1 MEHQILKASTCLLV
15 FLFFI
20 PTVLGICPS
29 ICTCSGNNRN
39 VDCSGRNLTALPH
52 GLQDNITYLNL
63 SFNHFV
69 DLDHQLTRFSNLR
82 TLDISNNWLKNV
94 PAHLPKSLWELYAIN
109 NNIKVL
115 QKLDTAYQWNLK
127 VLDVSRNMVERAVL
141 INNTLSS
148 LKFLNL
154 SSNKLWTVP
163 TNMPYNI
170 ETVDLSNNF
179 LSQILP
185 GTLVRLQ
192 HLTSLYLHNN
202 KFTYIPDKAFDQLF
216 QLQVVTLYNNPW
228 SCSDEQNISYLL
240 KWVQGTTAR
249 VRGAPCA
256 DQSTLWAN
264 ITPTSAAAPDASF
277 MIKGMKA
284 ADIAASPAAAEP
296 THMTKMHKLFKAKE
310 VTTLASLS
318 QTVLFTSTERPVL
331 LYPEELTTRKVSAY
345 EAAATHSIHIKD
357 STDVNSSLTHSTG
370 SSTTPMTL
378 SITSG
383 MPTNYSRMPQSTTA
397 TLRREEA
404 TTSALNTDV
413 PSKASACEICLFY
426 AVMLNAVAVLIG
438 RSSEVTPV
446 TRSWGGGIQVKQQI
460 KTREV

>member
-1 MEHQILKASTCLLV
+1 MEYQILNTSTCLLV

-29 ICTCSGNNRN
+29 NCTCSGNDRN
-39 VDCSGRNLTALPH
+39 VDCSGRNLTILPH

-63 SFNHFV
+63 SFNQFV
-69 DLDHQLTRFSNLR
+69 DLDHQLTRFTNLR
-82 TLDISNNWLKNV
+82 TLDISNNLLKNV

-185 GTLVRLQ
+185 GTLVRLR

-202 KFTYIPDKAFDQLF
+202 KFTYIPDKAFDQLL

-228 SCSDEQNISYLL
+228 SCSDKQNIPYLL
-240 KWVQGTTAR
+240 KWVPGTAAS
-249 VRGAPCA
+249 VVGAPCA
-256 DQSTLWAN
+256 NQSGLWMSSA
-264 ITPTSAAAPDASF
+264 PASAAPTGTDSSL

-284 ADIAASPAAAEP
+284 ADEAASPVATEP
-296 THMTKMHKLFKAKE
+296 TKMTKLHIKAKE
-310 VTTLASLS
+310 VTTLTTFS
-318 QTVLFTSTERPVL
+318 QTVLFTSTDRPLL
-331 LYPEELTTRKVSAY
+331 LYPEELTTRKVSSQ
-345 EAAATHSIHIKD
+345 EAAATHTFYMKE
-357 STDVNSSLTHSTG
+357 STEVNSSLTHHSTG

-383 MPTNYSRMPQSTTA
+383 MPTNYSKMPQSTTA
-397 TLRREEA
+397 TLRKEES
-404 TTSALNTDV
+404 TTSISNTR
-413 PSKASACEICLFY
+413 ASSEASICDISLVY
-426 AVMLNAVAVLIG
+426 AVMLHAVAMFIG
-438 RSSEVTPV
+438 
-446 TRSWGGGIQVKQQI
+446 
-460 KTREV
+460 

>member
-1 MEHQILKASTCLLV
+1 MEYQILKRSTCLLV
-15 FLFFI
+15 LLVFI
-20 PTVLGICPS
+20 PTVWGICPS
-29 ICTCSGNNRN
+29 NCTCSGNDRN
-39 VDCSGRNLTALPH
+39 VDCSGRNFTVLPQ

-63 SFNHFV
+63 SFNQFV
-69 DLDHQLTRFSNLR
+69 DLDHQLTRFTNLR

-202 KFTYIPDKAFDQLF
+202 KFTHIPDKAFDQLF

-228 SCSDEQNISYLL
+228 SCSDKQNIPYLL
-240 KWVQGTTAR
+240 RWVQGTAAN
-249 VRGAPCA
+249 VLGAPCA
-256 DQSTLWAN
+256 NQSVLWMST
-264 ITPTSAAAPDASF
+264 TPTSAPAPATDSSL

-284 ADIAASPAAAEP
+284 ADRATSPGATEP
-296 THMTKMHKLFKAKE
+296 TKMVKMQKQFKAKD
-310 VTTLASLS
+310 VPSLATAS
-318 QTVLFTSTERPVL
+318 QSVLFTSTDRPLL
-331 LYPEELTTRKVSAY
+331 LYPADLTTRKVSSQ
-345 EAAATHSIHIKD
+345 EAAATHTIYIKD
-357 STDVNSSLTHSTG
+357 SAEVNSSLTRSTG
-370 SSTTPMTL
+370 PSTTPMTL

-383 MPTNYSRMPQSTTA
+383 IPTNYSKMPQSTTA
-397 TLRREEA
+397 TLRKEES
-404 TTSALNTDV
+404 TTNILNTRV
-413 PSKASACEICLFY
+413 PSRASTCEMYLLSVLMFH
-426 AVMLNAVAVLIG
+426 AVPMLIG
-438 RSSEVTPV
+438 
-446 TRSWGGGIQVKQQI
+446 
-460 KTREV
+460 

>member
-1 MEHQILKASTCLLV
+1 MRATMEYQILKTSTCLLV
-15 FLFFI
+15 LLFFI

-29 ICTCSGNNRN
+29 SCTCSGNDRN
-39 VDCSGRNLTALPH
+39 VDCSGRNLTILPH

-63 SFNHFV
+63 SFNQFL
-69 DLDHQLTRFSNLR
+69 DLDHQLTRFTNLR

-115 QKLDTAYQWNLK
+115 QKLDTAYQWNLR

-185 GTLVRLQ
+185 GTLLRLH
-192 HLTSLYLHNN
+192 HLSSLYLHNN
-202 KFTYIPDKAFDQLF
+202 KFTSIPDKAFDQLL

-228 SCSDEQNISYLL
+228 ACSDQQNILYLL
-240 KWVQGTTAR
+240 RWVQETAAH
-249 VRGAPCA
+249 VVGAPCA
-256 DQSTLWAN
+256 KA
-264 ITPTSAAAPDASF
+264 TPTPGTGSSLL
-277 MIKGMKA
+277 IKGMKA
-284 ADIAASPAAAEP
+284 AFPVATEP
-296 THMTKMHKLFKAKE
+296 SEMTKMHKQLRAKE
-310 VTTLASLS
+310 VPSLATFSQSL
-318 QTVLFTSTERPVL
+318 LFTSTERPL
-331 LYPEELTTRKVSAY
+331 LLHPEELSTGQAGSQAGSQ
-345 EAAATHSIHIKD
+345 EAAATHTFYIKD
-357 STDVNSSLTHSTG
+357 PAELYSSLTPSAG

-383 MPTNYSRMPQSTTA
+383 MPTNYSKMPQSTTA
-397 TLRREEA
+397 TLRKEES
-404 TTSALNTDV
+404 TTNILNTHV
-413 PSKASACEICLFY
+413 PSKARISEMSLVCV
-426 AVMLNAVAVLIG
+426 VMLNAVAMFTG
-438 RSSEVTPV
+438 
-446 TRSWGGGIQVKQQI
+446 
-460 KTREV
+460 

>member
-1 MEHQILKASTCLLV
+1 MEYQILNTSTCLLV
-15 FLFFI
+15 LLFCTPI
-20 PTVLGICPS
+20 VLGICPS
-29 ICTCSGNNRN
+29 NCTCSGNNRN
-39 VDCSGRNLTALPH
+39 VDCSGRNLTVLPH
-52 GLQDNITYLNL
+52 ALQDNITYLNL
-63 SFNHFV
+63 SFNQFV
-69 DLDHQLTRFSNLR
+69 DLDHQLTRFTNLR

-148 LKFLNL
+148 LRFLNL

-185 GTLVRLQ
+185 GTLVRLH

-228 SCSDEQNISYLL
+228 SCSDKQHILYLL
-240 KWVQGTTAR
+240 NWVQGTAAS
-249 VRGAPCA
+249 VIGAPCA
-256 DQSTLWAN
+256 NQSELWVN
-264 ITPTSAAAPDASF
+264 TTPTSAMDSSL

-284 ADIAASPAAAEP
+284 ADKASSPVATEP
-296 THMTKMHKLFKAKE
+296 SKMTKMHKQFKVKE
-310 VTTLASLS
+310 VAPLATSG
-318 QTVLFTSTERPVL
+318 QTVLFTSTDRPLL
-331 LYPEELTTRKVSAY
+331 LYSEDLTTPKVSSQ
-345 EAAATHSIHIKD
+345 EAAATHTIHIKD
-357 STDVNSSLTHSTG
+357 SAEVSPSLTHSTS

-383 MPTNYSRMPQSTTA
+383 IPTNYSRRPQSTTA
-397 TLRREEA
+397 TFRKEES
-404 TTSALNTDV
+404 TTNILNTHV
-413 PSKASACEICLFY
+413 PSTASICDVCLVY
-426 AVMLNAVAVLIG
+426 VVMLKAVAMFIV
-438 RSSEVTPV
+438 
-446 TRSWGGGIQVKQQI
+446 
-460 KTREV
+460 

>member
-1 MEHQILKASTCLLV
+1 MEYQILNMSTCLLV
-15 FLFFI
+15 LVFFI
-20 PTVLGICPS
+20 PTALGVCPS
-29 ICTCSGNNRN
+29 ICTCSGNDRN
-39 VDCSGRNLTALPH
+39 VDCSGRNLTILPH

-63 SFNHFV
+63 SFNQFV
-69 DLDHQLTRFSNLR
+69 DLDHQLTRFTNLR

-115 QKLDTAYQWNLK
+115 QKLDTAYQWNLR

-185 GTLVRLQ
+185 GTLLRLH

-216 QLQVVTLYNNPW
+216 QLQVITLYNNPW
-228 SCSDEQNISYLL
+228 ACRDAQNILYLL
-240 KWVQGTTAR
+240 KWVQGTAAD
-249 VRGAPCA
+249 VVGAPCA
-256 DQSTLWAN
+256 AHDVLWVEA
-264 ITPTSAAAPDASF
+264 TPASAAPAATESGPI
-277 MIKGMKA
+277 IKGMKA
-284 ADIAASPAAAEP
+284 ADRAASPVATEP
-296 THMTKMHKLFKAKE
+296 SKLTKMHKQFKAKE
-310 VTTLASLS
+310 ASTLATFS
-318 QTVLFTSTERPVL
+318 QTVLLASTDRALL
-331 LYPEELTTRKVSAY
+331 LYPEGPSREVGSQ
-345 EAAATHSIHIKD
+345 EAAATHTIHFRGPGD
-357 STDVNSSLTHSTG
+357 ANASLARSTAPA
-370 SSTTPMTL
+370 TTPMTL

-383 MPTNYSRMPQSTTA
+383 MPTNYSQVPRSTTA
-397 TLRREEA
+397 TLRKEES
-404 TTSALNTDV
+404 TTSISNTRV
-413 PSKASACEICLFY
+413 PSEASTCEIYLVY
-426 AVMLNAVAVLIG
+426 VVMLNAVAMCIG
-438 RSSEVTPV
+438 
-446 TRSWGGGIQVKQQI
+446 
-460 KTREV
+460 

>member
-1 MEHQILKASTCLLV
+1 MEHQISKTSTCLLV
-15 FLFFI
+15 LLFFI

-29 ICTCSGNNRN
+29 NCTCSGNNRN
-39 VDCSGRNLTALPH
+39 VDCSGRNLSALPH
-52 GLQDNITYLNL
+52 GLQDNITHLNL
-63 SFNHFV
+63 SFNQFV
-69 DLDHQLTRFSNLR
+69 DLDHQLTRFTNLR

-109 NNIKVL
+109 NKIKVL

-127 VLDVSRNMVERAVL
+127 VLDVSRNLVERAVL

-202 KFTYIPDKAFDQLF
+202 KFTSIPDKAFDHLL

-228 SCSDEQNISYLL
+228 SCGDEQNISYLL
-240 KWVQGTTAR
+240 SWVQGTSAT
-249 VRGAPCA
+249 VLGAPCA
-256 DQSTLWAN
+256 NVSLPGLKP
-264 ITPTSAAAPDASF
+264 TPPSATAPATDAGLPVKGTKAAGRAAP
-277 MIKGMKA
+277 
-284 ADIAASPAAAEP
+284 PAAAEP
-296 THMTKMHKLFKAKE
+296 TTATRWHKQFRAKE

-318 QTVLFTSTERPVL
+318 QAVLFTSADRPLL
-331 LYPEELTTRKVSAY
+331 LYPEELASRKVSAH
-345 EAAATHSIHIKD
+345 EAAATHTIRVKG
-357 STDVNSSLTHSTG
+357 STAVTAGLARSPG
-370 SSTTPMTL
+370 SPTTPMTL

-383 MPTNYSRMPQSTTA
+383 VPTNYSRTPQSTTA
-397 TLRREEA
+397 TLRRGEA
-404 TTSALNTDV
+404 TPSALSTDA
-413 PSKASACEICLFY
+413 PASAAARGMRLLSV
-426 AVMLNAVAVLIG
+426 AVLHAVAVF
-438 RSSEVTPV
+438 
-446 TRSWGGGIQVKQQI
+446 
-460 KTREV
+460 

>member
-1 MEHQILKASTCLLV
+1 MEYQILNTSTCLLV
-15 FLFFI
+15 LLFFM

-29 ICTCSGNNRN
+29 NCTCSGNDRN
-39 VDCSGRNLTALPH
+39 VDCSGRNLTLLPH

-63 SFNHFV
+63 SFNQFV
-69 DLDHQLTRFSNLR
+69 DLDHQLTRFTNLR
-82 TLDISNNWLKNV
+82 TLDISNNWLKNI

-115 QKLDTAYQWNLK
+115 QKLDTAYQWNLR

-202 KFTYIPDKAFDQLF
+202 KFTYIPDKAFDRLF

-228 SCSDEQNISYLL
+228 ACGDEQNIPYLL
-240 KWVQGTTAR
+240 KWVQGTAAR
-249 VRGAPCA
+249 VVGAPCA
-256 DQSTLWAN
+256 NQSALWM
-264 ITPTSAAAPDASF
+264 SAAPASAAPTATRSSPI
-277 MIKGMKA
+277 IKGMKA
-284 ADIAASPAAAEP
+284 ADKAAPPVAAEP
-296 THMTKMHKLFKAKE
+296 TKMTKAHKQFKAKE
-310 VTTLASLS
+310 VTTLATLS
-318 QTVLFTSTERPVL
+318 QTVLFTSTDRPLL
-331 LYPEELTTRKVSAY
+331 LYPEDLTTAKVSSQ
-345 EAAATHSIHIKD
+345 EAAATHTIYIKD
-357 STDVNSSLTHSTG
+357 STELNASLTRSTG

-383 MPTNYSRMPQSTTA
+383 MPTNYSKMPQSTTA
-397 TLRREEA
+397 TLRKEES
-404 TTSALNTDV
+404 TTSVLNTRV
-413 PSKASACEICLFY
+413 PSTASACEMYLVY
-426 AVMLNAVAVLIG
+426 AAVLNAVAMLLG
-438 RSSEVTPV
+438 
-446 TRSWGGGIQVKQQI
+446 
-460 KTREV
+460 

>member
-1 MEHQILKASTCLLV
+1 MEYQILNTPAWLLALLV
-15 FLFFI
+15 FL
-20 PTVLGICPS
+20 PTVLGVCPS
-29 ICTCSGNNRN
+29 NCTCSGNDRN
-39 VDCSGRNLTALPH
+39 VDCSGRNFTLLPH

-63 SFNHFV
+63 SFNQFV
-69 DLDHQLTRFSNLR
+69 DLDHQLTRFTNLR

-170 ETVDLSNNF
+170 EIVDLSNNF

-202 KFTYIPDKAFDQLF
+202 KFTYIPDKAFDQLL
-216 QLQVVTLYNNPW
+216 QLQEVTLYNNPW
-228 SCSDEQNISYLL
+228 SCSEKQHILYLL
-240 KWVQGTTAR
+240 QWVQSTGAS

-256 DQSTLWAN
+256 QQAALWISA
-264 ITPTSAAAPDASF
+264 TPTPAAPTLPDSSL
-277 MIKGMKA
+277 MIQGMKA
-284 ADIAASPAAAEP
+284 ADKAPSPVATDPSKP
-296 THMTKMHKLFKAKE
+296 TQRHKQLRAQE
-310 VTTLASLS
+310 VTPLVTLGQAVVLS
-318 QTVLFTSTERPVL
+318 STERPLL
-331 LYPEELTTRKVSAY
+331 LYPDVPSRQGSSQ
-345 EAAATHSIHIKD
+345 EAAATHTIHIKD
-357 STDVNSSLTHSTG
+357 SSQGNSSLTHSTG
-370 SSTTPMTL
+370 PSTTPMTL

-397 TLRREEA
+397 TLKREES
-404 TTSALNTDV
+404 TTSLSRASVCEVWVACVAMLSAL
-413 PSKASACEICLFY
+413 A
-426 AVMLNAVAVLIG
+426 
-438 RSSEVTPV
+438 
-446 TRSWGGGIQVKQQI
+446 
-460 KTREV
+460 

>member
-1 MEHQILKASTCLLV
+1 MEYQILNTSTCLLV
-15 FLFFI
+15 LLFFT
-20 PTVLGICPS
+20 PTVWGICPS
-29 ICTCSGNNRN
+29 NCTCSGNDRN
-39 VDCSGRNLTALPH
+39 VDCSGRNLTVLPQ

-63 SFNHFV
+63 SFNQFV
-69 DLDHQLTRFSNLR
+69 DLDHQLTRFTNLR

-115 QKLDTAYQWNLK
+115 QKLDTAYQWNLR

-228 SCSDEQNISYLL
+228 SCSDKQNIPYLL
-240 KWVQGTTAR
+240 RWVQGTAAS
-249 VRGAPCA
+249 VVGAPCA
-256 DQSTLWAN
+256 NHSVLWVDAP
-264 ITPTSAAAPDASF
+264 PTSAAPMGTDSSS
-277 MIKGMKA
+277 MIQGMKA
-284 ADIAASPAAAEP
+284 ADKAASPGA
-296 THMTKMHKLFKAKE
+296 TQMTKVHKQFKAEE
-310 VTTLASLS
+310 VTTLATLS
-318 QTVLFTSTERPVL
+318 PTVVFTSTDRPLL
-331 LYPEELTTRKVSAY
+331 LYPEDLTTRKVSSQ
-345 EAAATHSIHIKD
+345 EAAATHTIYIRD
-357 STDVNSSLTHSTG
+357 SAEVNSSLTPPMG
-370 SSTTPMTL
+370 SSTTPLTL

-383 MPTNYSRMPQSTTA
+383 MPTNYSKMPQSTTA
-397 TLRREEA
+397 TLRKEEA
-404 TTSALNTDV
+404 TTNVLNTHV
-413 PSKASACEICLFY
+413 PSQASIREMYLLCV
-426 AVMLNAVAVLIG
+426 VMLSAVAVFID
-438 RSSEVTPV
+438 
-446 TRSWGGGIQVKQQI
+446 
-460 KTREV
+460 

>member
-1 MEHQILKASTCLLV
+1 MEYQILNPSTCLLLL
-15 FLFFI
+15 LFFI
-20 PTVLGICPS
+20 PTVLGTCPS
-29 ICTCSGNNRN
+29 NCTCSGNDRN
-39 VDCSGRNLTALPH
+39 VDCSGRNLTVLPH

-63 SFNHFV
+63 SFNQFV
-69 DLDHQLTRFSNLR
+69 DLDHQLTRFTNLR

-115 QKLDTAYQWNLK
+115 QKLDTAYQWNLR

-185 GTLVRLQ
+185 GTLLRLQ

-202 KFTYIPDKAFDQLF
+202 KFTYIPDKAFDQLL

-228 SCSDEQNISYLL
+228 SCRDTQNILYLL
-240 KWVQGTTAR
+240 SWVQTTAAS
-249 VRGAPCA
+249 VVGAPCA
-256 DQSTLWAN
+256 DQAVLRASAIPASATSTHAD
-264 ITPTSAAAPDASF
+264 SSF

-284 ADIAASPAAAEP
+284 ADKVTSPVAAEP
-296 THMTKMHKLFKAKE
+296 TKMTKMHKQLKAKE
-310 VTTLASLS
+310 DTPLVTLS
-318 QTVLFTSTERPVL
+318 QAVVLASTERPLL
-331 LYPEELTTRKVSAY
+331 LYPEALPTRQVSSQ
-345 EAAATHSIHIKD
+345 EAAATHTIYIKD
-357 STDVNSSLTHSTG
+357 PVEVNSSLTRSAGST
-370 SSTTPMTL
+370 TTPMTL

-397 TLRREEA
+397 TLRKEES
-404 TTSALNTDV
+404 TTNALNTRV
-413 PSKASACEICLFY
+413 PSSASGCQLSLVSL
-426 AVMLNAVAVLIG
+426 VMLNAVVMFAG
-438 RSSEVTPV
+438 
-446 TRSWGGGIQVKQQI
+446 
-460 KTREV
+460 